1 MPFTFG
7 TAKTVLAA
15 GLLAAAIPAAAT
27 NEYAELLR
35 PDDEEPAVIA
45 ISADGEIQLTPLED
59 VAPNTSETQLA
70 STDTVSQIAA
80 SKAEETVSADE
91 QELQQSAVQNSSV
104 LYRELTIPYPADDP
118 LIKKY
123 KQEYLSSY
131 GQKWLKEVL
140 EAGTPYR
147 AYIRDQIKKMGLPP
161 ELEYLPIVESNYKIT
176 AVSKSGATG
185 MWQFMENSMYPFLS
199 KNQWIDERY
208 DPWKSTDAALRKLKD
223 NYRMFQDWPLA
234 IAAYNCGAGA
244 LSRALKNAEIKTF
257 WYLSENNLIKNESM
271 NYVPKLLVIADII
284 INKDWYGI
292 DLPEIDEAQTPDFEE
307 IVLNGSV
314 NLHLLAQK
322 EETGGKAIMF
332 LNPAVLTGI
341 TPPGSAYRLRI
352 PAGTR
357 TAIETT
363 LKEQNISIYND
374 VYTVQKGDTLW
385 GISRRYGITVN
396 DLCMANNLNEKG
408 ILSIGRTIVV
418 PIIN

>member
-35 PDDEEPAVIA
+35 PNDEEPAVIA

-161 ELEYLPIVESNYKIT
+161 ELEYLPIIEWRENFIST
-176 AVSKSGATG
+176 SLPVS
-185 MWQFMENSMYPFLS
+185 
-199 KNQWIDERY
+199 
-208 DPWKSTDAALRKLKD
+208 
-223 NYRMFQDWPLA
+223 
-234 IAAYNCGAGA
+234 
-244 LSRALKNAEIKTF
+244 
-257 WYLSENNLIKNESM
+257 
-271 NYVPKLLVIADII
+271 
-284 INKDWYGI
+284 
-292 DLPEIDEAQTPDFEE
+292 
-307 IVLNGSV
+307 
-314 NLHLLAQK
+314 
-322 EETGGKAIMF
+322 
-332 LNPAVLTGI
+332 
-341 TPPGSAYRLRI
+341 
-352 PAGTR
+352 
-357 TAIETT
+357 
-363 LKEQNISIYND
+363 
-374 VYTVQKGDTLW
+374 
-385 GISRRYGITVN
+385 
-396 DLCMANNLNEKG
+396 
-408 ILSIGRTIVV
+408 
-418 PIIN
+418 